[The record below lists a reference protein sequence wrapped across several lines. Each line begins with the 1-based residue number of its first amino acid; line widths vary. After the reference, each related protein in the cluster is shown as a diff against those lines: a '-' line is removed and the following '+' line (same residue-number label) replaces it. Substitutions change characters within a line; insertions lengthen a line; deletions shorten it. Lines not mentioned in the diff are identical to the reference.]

1 VRVKDKVQF
10 QNTSWVGEGKYNLA
24 LVLQSLYLAFCIYI
38 QIYISTAV
46 FICPRSF
53 LELNNKPRLKQQF
66 PTRLSLPHDRQPRK
80 NQNKGLFNIFY
91 RMTLEKRQ
99 LSFLKSWIIIRQ
111 RNKKIRYLKRNS
123 YLHLAKHLSIIMI
136 LLPRIVSGKNWKTY
150 AKTIK
155 MTQNANWVQFSKDFR
170 PSKTKVCLQLEF
182 FFFFTTV
189 IVSFG
194 WLLSHPKAA
203 REDFLIIEV
212 QILNSTCWAGLSSVP
227 MKERAQGETRIL
239 THPWQLHS
247 LRRKVCPWVGEIV
260 AGDPLG
266 CPSHRLL
273 H

>member
-80 NQNKGLFNIFY
+80 KQNKGLFNIFY

-182 FFFFTTV
+182 FFFLQL
-189 IVSFG
+189 
-194 WLLSHPKAA
+194 WLSHLADYCHIQ
-203 REDFLIIEV
+203 R
-212 QILNSTCWAGLSSVP
+212 
-227 MKERAQGETRIL
+227 
-239 THPWQLHS
+239 QLE
-247 LRRKVCPWVGEIV
+247 KTF
-260 AGDPLG
+260 
-266 CPSHRLL
+266 
-273 H
+273 